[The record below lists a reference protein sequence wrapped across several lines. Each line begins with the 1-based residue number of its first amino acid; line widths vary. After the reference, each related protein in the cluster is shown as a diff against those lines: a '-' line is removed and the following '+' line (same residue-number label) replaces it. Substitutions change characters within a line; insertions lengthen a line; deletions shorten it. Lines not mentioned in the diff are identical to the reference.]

1 MKKKVLKRFL
11 FLLIVINHFTAYSQQ
26 KLTEKV
32 NVFIGTGGHGHTFPH
47 AMVPFGAVAVGPDWE
62 TKSWDAAGGY
72 HYDAKNILGFSQV
85 HLSGTGLIEG
95 GDLLLLPTVG
105 KIQVNPGT
113 HKDPDAGYRSR
124 FSHDNETA
132 IPGYYQ
138 VKLLDYNINAEM
150 TATERVGFH
159 KYTFPKSDKA
169 HILLDLV
176 HHINGGGSGVKHAH
190 IQIKDTKTVLGY
202 RITSSVWAPNKQI
215 YFALKFSKPFKSNA
229 IYDSRGLVF
238 NKKKKLF
245 GIWLIILLQKLKHI
259 SILKQMRMKK

>member
-1 MKKKVLKRFL
+1 
-11 FLLIVINHFTAYSQQ
+11 
-26 KLTEKV
+26 
-32 NVFIGTGGHGHTFPH
+32 
-47 AMVPFGAVAVGPDWE
+47 MVPFGAVAVGPDWE

-138 VKLLDYNINAEM
+138 VKLLDYNIDAEM

-176 HHINGGGSGVKHAH
+176 HHINGGGSGVKHTH

-215 YFALKFSKPFKSNA
+215 YFALKFQNPLNLMLYMILEDWFLIK
-229 IYDSRGLVF
+229 R
-238 NKKKKLF
+238 KKYC

-259 SILKQMRMKK
+259 SILKQLKMKK